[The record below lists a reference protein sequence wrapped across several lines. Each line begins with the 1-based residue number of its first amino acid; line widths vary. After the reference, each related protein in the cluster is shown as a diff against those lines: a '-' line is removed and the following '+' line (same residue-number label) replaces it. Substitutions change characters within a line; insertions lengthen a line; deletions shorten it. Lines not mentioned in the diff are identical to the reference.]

1 MAAVSNKAR
10 WRAIQT
16 LSLGLAAIVAITLL
30 NRFRPQPLEYAEAVA
45 ADLRVYARQPPPPTG
60 IVAIAAIDDRSIAM
74 LGRWPWARTVHAR
87 VVDALKDYHVA
98 VIGFDDLL
106 SERDPADVQRESIMA
121 QLKRAGV
128 APHALSAILGA
139 SNDLGFAR
147 SIREHGETY
156 LAYAFNSHQNTGQL
170 AAVDLSAYRT
180 TFLDPPPLAYSL
192 VRKQPGAIENTLVA
206 NAYLAPIPILNSA
219 ARGIVYADIDEDI
232 DGVARSYPAVIRFN
246 HRYCVPL
253 FLALVDAYLGHPQ
266 TTVELSPDGVEYVAV
281 ADHAIPVDELGRMM
295 VHFRGKPGTIPT
307 YSIADILDHR
317 VAPGLLKGR
326 IVLIGINAH
335 ALGDRFRTPVGG
347 DFPGVEI
354 QANAI
359 DNVLAGDFIFRSKR
373 TLAEEQ
379 LCGRILGVAISLAA
393 AFMTGLY
400 SAVVLVALG
409 AAYLAYSTWRLS
421 YDGALIGL
429 VFPWATLGF
438 TYFVVVSYRYFT
450 EGKEKRHLRRAFEL
464 YLNPDVVAS
473 VVDDPAGLR
482 LGGERRHLSILFA
495 DIVGFTSRAERSEPE
510 PLVALLNTYMTVM
523 TNVIFENGGV
533 VDKLMGDG
541 IMAFWGAPVHVQ
553 NPARDAVN
561 CALQMLEQLKALA
574 QRDDRFKDVNIGI
587 GICTG
592 EAVVG
597 NFGGEGRFDYSVI
610 GDTVNLA
617 SRLEGLT
624 RQFKVHL
631 LVNRD
636 TFDDAG
642 PGFIAREI
650 GMVRVKG
657 KQQLVPVVEIAGHE
671 GDSVDPAYYRRFAQ
685 ALDRLH
691 QGESPE
697 SDLRALLA
705 ERPGDQVTAMCLE
718 RLESGDLAAM
728 REMVFEFDTK

>member
-1 MAAVSNKAR
+1 MAIVSNKAR
-10 WRAIQT
+10 RHAIKT
-16 LSLGLAAIVAITLL
+16 ISLGLAAVVGATLF
-30 NRFRPQPLEYAEAVA
+30 NYFHPKPLEYAEFVA
-45 ADLRVYARQPPPPTG
+45 ADLRVYARKPTPPTG
-60 IVAIAAIDDRSIAM
+60 LVAIAAIDDRSIAK
-74 LGRWPWARTVHAR
+74 LGRWPWPRSDHAR
-87 VVDALKDYHVA
+87 VVNALKEYQVA
-98 VIGFDDLL
+98 VIGFDDLV

-128 APHALSAILGA
+128 NPRAIGETLGTG
-139 SNDLGFAR
+139 NDLDFAL
-147 SIREHGETY
+147 SIREQGETY
-156 LAYAFNSHQNTGQL
+156 LAYTFNSHVNAGNL
-170 AAVDLSAYRT
+170 DEVDLSAYRT
-180 TFLDPPPLAYSL
+180 AFLDPPPMAYSL
-192 VRKQPGAIENTLVA
+192 ARKAPGASDEKIVA
-206 NAYLAPIPILNSA
+206 NAYLAPIPVLNRA
-219 ARGIVYADIDEDI
+219 ARGTAYTDIDEDL

-246 HRYCVPL
+246 RRYCLPL
-253 FLALVDAYLGHPQ
+253 FLALVDAYLGRAQ
-266 TTVELSPDGVEYVAV
+266 TMVAFSADGVEEVMVAGR
-281 ADHAIPVDELGRMM
+281 AIPVDEMGRMM
-295 VHFRGKPGTIPT
+295 VHFRGKPGTIAT
-307 YSIADILDHR
+307 YSIADIIDHR
-317 VAPGLLKGR
+317 VPPERLKGR
-326 IVLIGINAH
+326 IVLIGTNAH
-335 ALGDRFRTPVGG
+335 ALGDRFSTPVGG

-354 QANAI
+354 QANAV

-373 TLAEEQ
+373 TVFEEKWF
-379 LCGRILGVAISLAA
+379 GWILGAAISVAA

-400 SAVVLVALG
+400 SAFVLVALG
-409 AAYLAYSTWRLS
+409 AAYLAYSTWRLT
-421 YDGALIGL
+421 YNGALIGL

-523 TNVIFENGGV
+523 TNVIFDSGGV

-553 NPARDAVN
+553 NPARDAVD
-561 CALQMLEQLKALA
+561 CALRMLAELNALA

-624 RQFKVHL
+624 RKFKVHL
-631 LVNRD
+631 LVNRLTYD
-636 TFDDAG
+636 QAG
-642 PGFIAREI
+642 AGYIAREI
-650 GMVRVKG
+650 GLVKVKG
-657 KQQLVPVVEIAGHE
+657 KNQLVPVVEIAGHD
-671 GDSVDPAYYRRFAQ
+671 GDGVDPVYYRRFAQ
-685 ALDRLH
+685 VLERFH
-691 QGESPE
+691 QGASPE
-697 SDLRALLA
+697 HDLRALLA
-705 ERPGDQVTAMCLE
+705 ERPGDQVIAMCLE
-718 RLESGDLAAM
+718 RLESAPAGAT
-728 REMVFEFDTK
+728 REIVFEFDTK